1 MIVMRLDTPQVGY
14 VGTTD
19 DVIRRL
25 DISDGPRVA
34 LYSGG
39 TVV

>member
-1 MIVMRLDTPQVGY
+1 MTREAVHGGF

-25 DISDGPRVA
+25 DISDGPREA
-34 LYSGG
+34 LISGG

>member
-1 MIVMRLDTPQVGY
+1 MTREPLHDGY
-14 VGTTD
+14 VGATD

-34 LYSGG
+34 LISGG

>member
-1 MIVMRLDTPQVGY
+1 MTRETLNGVY
-14 VGTTD
+14 VGATD

-34 LYSGG
+34 LISGG